1 MKHIKLFE
9 GFMNSQG
16 LKAIS
21 VFMDG
26 GSELY
31 IGTFNS
37 KMADEIYRYLMD
49 TPYII
54 KMIDIPVGDDLVY
67 CKLGGEGLST
77 ANSERDEIPDH
88 KIVTPAGY
96 HSSDRHIDSQGDEGF
111 FIPVTGSSSFTKLDG
126 SGGVTSVSPD
136 EVVEEIKKFAGF
148 IKHRRY

>member
-49 TPYII
+49 ANDYDEDTPYII
-54 KMIDIPVGDDLVY
+54 KMIDM
-67 CKLGGEGLST
+67 
-77 ANSERDEIPDH
+77 NSLN
-88 KIVTPAGY
+88 
-96 HSSDRHIDSQGDEGF
+96 F
-111 FIPVTGSSSFTKLDG
+111 FLLI
-126 SGGVTSVSPD
+126 
-136 EVVEEIKKFAGF
+136 
-148 IKHRRY
+148 